1 MTQVFK
7 TQLEEVEQQMQ
18 SLRVETPQVEAYK
31 NGKMG
36 SQAWHPGDQD
46 DA

>member
-1 MTQVFK
+1 MFK

-31 NGKMG
+31 KWEDGK
-36 SQAWHPGDQD
+36 SSLTSGDQD